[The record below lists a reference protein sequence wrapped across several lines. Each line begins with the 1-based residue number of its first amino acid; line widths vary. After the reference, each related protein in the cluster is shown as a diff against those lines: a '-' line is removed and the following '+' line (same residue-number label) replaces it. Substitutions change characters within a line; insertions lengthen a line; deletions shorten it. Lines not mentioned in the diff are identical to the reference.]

1 MRWCWAW
8 ISNKNPARLRLP
20 HKPWGFTMDS
30 GASHRRQRIS
40 WAFYDWANSAF
51 ATTVMAGFFP
61 LFFAQYWASG
71 LPAGERTFWLGVASS
86 LSSIVVMILAP
97 LLGGLADRKGYKK
110 RFLFVSTLLG
120 AGSTAAMYGVA
131 QGHWSL
137 ALTLFAL
144 ASIGFFAGTS
154 FYDSLIVNVATPE
167 EMDRTS
173 ALGYGCGYLGGG
185 LLFALNVFMFQQ
197 PQTFGLDSGA
207 EAVLTSFLMVGIWWL
222 LFALPLFRYVHE
234 VPALAGGDGD
244 WQALVKTFRQIL
256 KMKPVLYF
264 LGAYWLYIDAVDTI
278 IRMAVDYGV
287 KLGFDP
293 GALIKALLLVQFLGF
308 PAAVAYGWLADRYGT
323 RNMIYVAIAIYV
335 GVTCWAYTLQTEAQF
350 YWMAAAIATVQGGIQ
365 SLSRSYYAKL
375 IPPEQAGQFFGFYN
389 MLGKFA
395 AVLGP
400 IVVGQT
406 ALLVDNQRLPIL
418 TLLPFFVIGAWLLS
432 RVRPVSP

>member
-1 MRWCWAW
+1 MGSVPGNR
-8 ISNKNPARLRLP
+8 K
-20 HKPWGFTMDS
+20 
-30 GASHRRQRIS
+30 QRIS

-61 LFFAQYWASG
+61 LFFAQYWAGG
-71 LPAGERTFWLGVASS
+71 LAAGERTFWLGVASS
-86 LSSIVVMILAP
+86 VSSIVVMILAP
-97 LLGGLADRKGYKK
+97 LLGGLADRRGYKK
-110 RFLFVSTLLG
+110 RFLFATTLLG
-120 AGSTAAMYGVA
+120 ACSTAAMYWVV
-131 QGHWSL
+131 QGDWST
-137 ALTLFAL
+137 ALLLFTL

-154 FYDSLIVNVATPE
+154 FYDSLIVSVATPA

-173 ALGYGCGYLGGG
+173 ALGYGLGYLGGG
-185 LLFALNVFMFQQ
+185 LLFALNVFMFQK
-197 PQTFGLDSGA
+197 PQSFGLENGA
-207 EAVLTSFLMVGIWWL
+207 EAILLSFLMVGIWWV
-222 LFALPLFRYVHE
+222 LFSLPLFRN
-234 VPALAGGDGD
+234 VPEHPQPAAGDD
-244 WQALVKTFRQIL
+244 WQQLKETFRQIL
-256 KMKPVLYF
+256 TMKPVLYF
-264 LGAYWLYIDAVDTI
+264 LAAYWLYIDAVDTI

-308 PAAVAYGWLADRYGT
+308 PAAVAYGWLADRFGT
-323 RNMIYVAIAIYV
+323 KTMLYVAIGIYI

-375 IPPEQAGQFFGFYN
+375 IPPDQAGQFFGFYN

-418 TLLPFFVIGAWLLS
+418 TLLPFFLAGAWLLS
-432 RVRPVSP
+432 KVQGPESRSVGR